1 MLLLVVPFILHYWPH
16 YKDAKANNCYIV
28 FITVVILWISRLIPA
43 WTAGLLLPFGF
54 IVLNVVTPNEHQS
67 STSIILSLMFQGP
80 ILQII
85 ASFAVS
91 IFVERI
97 TIALLHSEPSDCLSN
112 QEAREPPSPATPKGL
127 SQYPTAT
134 ATTRATQKSVAPT
147 TPTTKAQIDFES
159 QQSIPFQDTP
169 KINCVTFP
177 IQIFFLML
185 LNIVLCSVMTNVCA
199 GRMIRNI
206 LKAKTKITSNEDAFS
221 IERSYNNGLDNN
233 QNDNESVGAINTG
246 SNVVVLSLCASS
258 NIGAFLTPISSPLA
272 IVANGIMP
280 MNWSEWIQFS
290 LPITGLSFFIFYLFV
305 ILPYCMPG
313 YYKNKEN
320 PLVQGG
326 QGILVKISSL
336 GNDGYS
342 AGGYNAGGDGAGDSN
357 TCTNSENSHN
367 NNARKYFN
375 CFVGY
380 TLLFGSMVMCY
391 LVNSKQPVKGRE
403 LTNILGIYSIVPLV
417 VVFMVGDLDLRMDI
431 PWDLI
436 LLCMATLPLGGI
448 AEQSGMI
455 AGMKVMIKKRVSF
468 LPLKLQF
475 PCMLLA
481 MMVGGTLKSHLATGL
496 VILPPTMSYVADLGT
511 SGYNL
516 KWLFMCCLASISAGS
531 YLRQSTLPNE
541 DVCRGESHDG
551 EDEEGDDLLM
561 EMRMMRRSSLEPS
574 HSVYPEAPPPYDP
587 SKIESKHLI
596 RIVIPQGI
604 VMVSVAIGNS
614 IYALSNKN

>member
-43 WTAGLLLPFGF
+43 WTAGLLLPLGF
-54 IVLNVVTPNEHQS
+54 IVLNVVTPNEQQS

-85 ASFAVS
+85 ASFALS

-97 TIALLHSEPSDCLSN
+97 TIALLHSDPSDCSSSHK
-112 QEAREPPSPATPKGL
+112 APPPTPKGL
-127 SQYPTAT
+127 SQYPTAI
-134 ATTRATQKSVAPT
+134 AKTTTTTTTQKSVPT

-169 KINCVTFP
+169 KISCVTFP
-177 IQIFFLML
+177 IQVFFLML

-221 IERSYNNGLDNN
+221 IERSYNSGYDG
-233 QNDNESVGAINTG
+233 QDGNESEGAISTG
-246 SNVVVLSLCASS
+246 SNVVILALCASS

-280 MNWSEWIQFS
+280 MSWSEWIQFS
-290 LPITGLSFFIFYLFV
+290 LPITGISFFIFYLFV

-326 QGILVKISSL
+326 HGILVKISGL
-336 GNDGYS
+336 GNGGASGY
-342 AGGYNAGGDGAGDSN
+342 GNNN
-357 TCTNSENSHN
+357 TCTNSENSEDSEN
-367 NNARKYFN
+367 STARKYFN

-380 TLLFGSMVMCY
+380 TLLFGSMAMCY
-391 LVNSKQPVKGRE
+391 LVNSKQPVNGGRE

-417 VVFMVGDLDLRMDI
+417 VVFMVSDLDLRMDI

-436 LLCMATLPLGGI
+436 LLCMAILPLGGI

-561 EMRMMRRSSLEPS
+561 EMRMMRRSSLTPS
-574 HSVYPEAPPPYDP
+574 HFVYPEAPPPYDP